1 MERAEMLER
10 LIELQLG
17 PQTRGRREE
26 YSTILG
32 LMERNEGLMEE
43 IERRDRGLRD
53 RVEWGEA
60 ELLRIL
66 DSGNETGARR
76 GGE

>member
-1 MERAEMLER
+1 MLER

-26 YSTILG
+26 YSRILG
-32 LMERNEGLMEE
+32 LMERDEGLMEE

-53 RVEWGEA
+53 RIERGEA